1 MLTAEQIAALRD
13 YAERLTDPINDYLVR
28 DIAERIAKAGQ
39 FTATAQYQIWAAQQM
54 GLSQAE
60 IKKRLKKLLGVS
72 NDKIKKLLTQSAEV
86 GYRFD
91 LKALP
96 TADAIPFAENHVL
109 REIVSAAVKLAQ
121 DDFTN
126 ITQTIGMVDP
136 YGRALPLQQAYRNS
150 MDFAFSQV
158 ATGAADYN
166 TAVRLAVKNLAEKGI
181 QTIDYQSGIHTS
193 LEAAVR
199 RSVMGGLGLM
209 QEQISKQTHDDLGAN
224 GWEISAHAA
233 SAPDHEPIQGKQY
246 SDEEYETLNNSLVRR
261 IGTLNC
267 GHSAFPII
275 LGVTPPQYTNEELE
289 KYRLDNERGIDY
301 DGKHYTMYEATQRQR
316 RLEASMRRQKRRIL
330 ADEAT
335 GDQEKKQQDQ
345 IKLQVLNQEYRR
357 FSKAAG
363 LRTQDARAEVLG
375 FGGKQGVA
383 AGLQR
388 DLQQSN
394 TAYTDATKAW
404 YEEATPNSHP
414 VSDLQELT
422 INGSTYR
429 VDGRNVVLDY
439 SAHEKE
445 IAELLEKEFGGE
457 MQMVPRINNPQG
469 ISTPDYLFRGERY
482 DLKTIGKTTGKN
494 PLFNR
499 IKNAKGQAENFVLD
513 ITNAKLEQKFVDE
526 QLGKVFWSNNT
537 KYVKKII
544 LVRDGRILKIVVRA

>member
-13 YAERLTDPINDYLVR
+13 YAERLTDPINDYLIR

-60 IKKRLKKLLGVS
+60 IKKRMKKLLGVS
-72 NDKIKKLLTQSAEV
+72 NDEIKKLLTQSAEV

-109 REIVSAAVKLAQ
+109 QEIVSAAVKLAQ

-275 LGVTPPQYTNEELE
+275 LGVTPPQYTKEELE

-301 DGKHYTMYEATQRQR
+301 AGKHYTMYEATQRQR

-363 LRTQDARAEVLG
+363 LRTQDARAEVVG
-375 FGGKQGVA
+375 FGGKQGAA

-388 DLQQSN
+388 DLRQSN
-394 TAYTDATKAW
+394 AAYTDTTKAW

-414 VSDLQELT
+414 VSDLRELT
-422 INGSTYR
+422 IDGNTYR

-457 MQMVPRINNPQG
+457 LYMVPRVNNPQG
-469 ISTPDYLFRGERY
+469 VSTPDYLFRGERY

-499 IKNAKGQAENFVLD
+499 VHKATGQANNFVLD
-513 ITNAKLEQKFVDE
+513 LTDSKLADDTIEEQI
-526 QLGKVFWSNNT
+526 
-537 KYVKKII
+537 KKIFTDRQTKN
-544 LVRDGRILKIVVRA
+544 VRTVIAIKSKNIIKVYKK